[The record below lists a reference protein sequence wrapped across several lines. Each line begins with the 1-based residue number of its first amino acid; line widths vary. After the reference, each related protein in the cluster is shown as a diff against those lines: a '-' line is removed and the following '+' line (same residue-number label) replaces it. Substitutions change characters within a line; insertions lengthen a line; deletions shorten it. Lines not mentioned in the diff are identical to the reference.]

1 MLARNCHRLLVAQTL
16 VCDCFHWATFHR
28 LKVCA
33 TRAVGSFE
41 RNALSLSHMDN
52 LVVSN
57 IRQRPIRTLV
67 SVAGVALGVCL
78 IMLFTGL
85 ARGMSNDLQR
95 RASNLRAEIIFTRPG
110 SMQLTASTAN
120 LSTKYVE
127 SLKQIEGVEEA
138 LPVIR
143 YVFQG
148 NRGFGFEQVEGV
160 DWDLFAGMN
169 AIQLVT
175 GRPPLGNDEIVI
187 DETKARNSKLGV
199 GSTLQLFGDKPYRIT
214 GIYSPESG
222 ARVKMTL
229 AAMQETLES
238 PGRCT
243 YILVKVR
250 NSDEQVEVARRIDQA
265 LPGNKIQFTR
275 DLFTSLEKT
284 IPYLGIFLRV
294 LVALAAFVSALVVML
309 AMYTTITERTREIGI
324 LKALG
329 ASRRYIVLIIESEA
343 LLISA
348 VGLIAGFTFSFAAG
362 YFIHQIYGLLFEF
375 SWGWAL
381 TSASIGILGGA
392 LGALYPALRASNL
405 DAVSALAY
413 E

>member
-1 MLARNCHRLLVAQTL
+1 
-16 VCDCFHWATFHR
+16 
-28 LKVCA
+28 
-33 TRAVGSFE
+33 
-41 RNALSLSHMDN
+41 MDN

-85 ARGMSNDLQR
+85 ARGMSDDLQR
-95 RASNLRAEIIFTRPG
+95 RASNVRAEIIFTRPG
-110 SMQLTASTAN
+110 AMMLTGSSAN

-127 SLKQIEGVEEA
+127 SLKQIDGVAEA

-148 NRGFGFEQVEGV
+148 GKGFGFEQIEGV
-160 DWDLFAGMN
+160 EWESFARVN
-169 AIQLVT
+169 ELRIES
-175 GRPPLGNDEIVI
+175 GRPPQAAGEIVI
-187 DETKARNSKLGV
+187 DEVKARNNNLRLGD
-199 GSTLQLFGDKPYRIT
+199 GIKLFGDKPYLIV

-229 AAMQETLES
+229 AAMQEALES
-238 PGRCT
+238 PGKAT
-243 YILVKVR
+243 YILIKLR
-250 NSDEQVEVARRIDQA
+250 NPNEEVAVAKRINET
-265 LPGNKIQFTR
+265 LPGNKVQLTR
-275 DLFTSLEKT
+275 DIFSSLEKT
-284 IPYLGIFLRV
+284 IPYLGVFLRI
-294 LVALAAFVSALVVML
+294 LVGLAAIVSAVVVML

-329 ASRRYIVLIIESEA
+329 ASRRYIVFIIESEA
-343 LLISA
+343 LVISA
-348 VGLIAGFTFSFAAG
+348 VGLVAGFIFSFVIG
-362 YFIHQIYGLLFEF
+362 YGIHRIYGLFFEF
-375 SWGWAL
+375 TWSWGL
-381 TSASIGILGGA
+381 TAAAIGILGGA
-392 LGALYPALRASNL
+392 FGALYPAWRASNL

>member
-1 MLARNCHRLLVAQTL
+1 M
-16 VCDCFHWATFHR
+16 
-28 LKVCA
+28 
-33 TRAVGSFE
+33 TR
-41 RNALSLSHMDN
+41 MDN

-78 IMLFTGL
+78 VMLFTGL

-110 SMQLTASTAN
+110 AMMLTGSSAN

-127 SLKQIEGVEEA
+127 SLKQIEGVAEA

-148 NRGFGFEQVEGV
+148 GKGFGFEQIEGIE
-160 DWDLFAGMN
+160 WESFARVN
-169 AIQLVT
+169 ELTIDS
-175 GRPPLGNDEIVI
+175 GRPPQAADEIVI
-187 DETKARNSKLGV
+187 DEVKARNSKLRIGD
-199 GSTLQLFGDKPYRIT
+199 SIKLFGDKPYHIV

-229 AAMQETLES
+229 AAMQEALES
-238 PGRCT
+238 PGKAT
-243 YILVKVR
+243 YILVKLR
-250 NSDEQVEVARRIDQA
+250 NPNQEIEVANRINTV
-265 LPGNKIQFTR
+265 LPGNKVQLTR
-275 DLFTSLEKT
+275 DIFSTLEKT
-284 IPYLGIFLRV
+284 IPYLGVFLRI
-294 LVALAAFVSALVVML
+294 LVGLAAIVSAVVVML

-324 LKALG
+324 LKAMG
-329 ASRRYIVLIIESEA
+329 ASRRYIVFIIESEA
-343 LLISA
+343 LVISV
-348 VGLIAGFTFSFAAG
+348 VGLVAGFVFSFAIG
-362 YFIHQIYGLLFEF
+362 YAIHQMYGLFFEYSW
-375 SWGWAL
+375 SWGL
-381 TSASIGILGGA
+381 TAAAIGILGGA
-392 LGALYPALRASNL
+392 FGALYPAWRASNL

>member
-1 MLARNCHRLLVAQTL
+1 
-16 VCDCFHWATFHR
+16 
-28 LKVCA
+28 
-33 TRAVGSFE
+33 
-41 RNALSLSHMDN
+41 MDN

-78 IMLFTGL
+78 VMLFTGL
-85 ARGMSNDLQR
+85 ARGMSSDLQR
-95 RASNLRAEIIFTRPG
+95 RASNVRAEIIFTRPG
-110 SMQLTASTAN
+110 AMQLTASSAN

-127 SLKQIEGVEEA
+127 RLKEIEGVAEA

-148 NRGFGFEQVEGV
+148 GSGFGFEQIEGV
-160 DWDLFAGMN
+160 EWEPFARVN
-169 AIQLVT
+169 EIHIES
-175 GRPPLGNDEIVI
+175 GRPPQASDEVVI
-187 DETKARNSKLGV
+187 DETKASNNKLKLGD
-199 GSTLQLFGDKPYRIT
+199 TLKLFGDKQYRIT
-214 GIYSPESG
+214 GIYAPESG

-229 AAMQETLES
+229 AALQEALEA
-238 PGRCT
+238 PGKAT

-250 NSDEQVEVARRIDQA
+250 NPNEEVEVAKRIDAA

-284 IPYLGIFLRV
+284 IPYLGVFLRI
-294 LVALAAFVSALVVML
+294 LVGLAAVVSAVVVML

-329 ASRRYIVLIIESEA
+329 ASRRYIVFIIESEA

-348 VGLIAGFTFSFAAG
+348 IGLLAGFVLSFAAG
-362 YFIHQIYGLLFEF
+362 YAIHRVYGLFFEF
-375 SWGWAL
+375 SWSWAL
-381 TSASIGILGGA
+381 TAAAIGMLGGA
-392 LGALYPALRASNL
+392 LGALYPAWRASNL